1 MLKDVK
7 NILKVG
13 GLKIAFHTDKCA
25 LTTYKKNKDTK
36 SLKSTIYHFGLWRLF
51 SNAYLSNLQKEKEI
65 NRKTQK
71 G

>member
-25 LTTYKKNKDTK
+25 LTTYKKTK
-36 SLKSTIYHFGLWRLF
+36 I
-51 SNAYLSNLQKEKEI
+51 
-65 NRKTQK
+65 RKA
-71 G
+71 